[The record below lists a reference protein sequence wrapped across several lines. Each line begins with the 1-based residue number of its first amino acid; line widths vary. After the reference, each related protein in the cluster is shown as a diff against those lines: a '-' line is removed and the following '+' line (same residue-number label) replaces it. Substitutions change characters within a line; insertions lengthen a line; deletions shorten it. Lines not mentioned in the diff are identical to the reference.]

1 MPIYD
6 YRCKKCK
13 EPFEVLKSIRE
24 SDNMELCPHCNSEC
38 DKTHRVILCG
48 KEFYGE
54 KPEEPFYSIALG
66 KWVKGISDNRRQAK
80 ARGLIEV
87 GNEKVDKM
95 LDRSDR
101 ERDQKS
107 NSRWDEFKT
116 QRIELR
122 AR

>member
-6 YRCKKCK
+6 YRCKECK
-13 EPFEVLKSIRE
+13 EAFEVLKSIRE
-24 SDNMELCPHCNSEC
+24 ADNIEQCPYCNSEC
-38 DKTHRVILCG
+38 DKTHRMILSG

-66 KWVKGISDNRRQAK
+66 KWVKGIKDNRRQAA
-80 ARGLIEV
+80 ARGLIEI
-87 GNEKVDKM
+87 GNENVNKI

-101 ERDQKS
+101 EREQRS

-122 AR
+122 AQ

>member
-6 YRCKKCK
+6 YRCKECK
-13 EPFEVLKSIRE
+13 ETFEVLKSIRE
-24 SDNMELCPHCNSEC
+24 ADNIEQCPHCNSEC
-38 DKTHRVILCG
+38 NKTHRMILTG

-54 KPEEPFYSIALG
+54 KPEEPFYSMALG
-66 KWVKGISDNRRQAK
+66 KWVKGIKDNRRQAA

-87 GNEKVDKM
+87 GNENVNKI

-101 ERDQKS
+101 EREQRS